1 MGVKRVKNVMGFVSL
16 FADRSNVKF
25 SSKANTLSNI
35 EVARIE
41 KIIK

>member
-25 SSKANTLSNI
+25 YSKANRLSNI
-35 EVARIE
+35 KVARL
-41 KIIK
+41 